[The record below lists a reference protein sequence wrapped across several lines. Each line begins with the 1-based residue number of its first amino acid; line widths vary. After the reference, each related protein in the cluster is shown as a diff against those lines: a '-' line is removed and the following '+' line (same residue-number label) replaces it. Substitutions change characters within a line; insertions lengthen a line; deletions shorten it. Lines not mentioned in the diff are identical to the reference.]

1 MADENIMNCNGLT
14 PENMEEAC
22 KLKQFQRL
30 NFFNGML
37 MTASDFQL
45 WQRNI
50 EEKRHLINRLVL
62 GTGLVCGLEVKKI
75 EKKTEECY
83 CDPSGE
89 PTMVTDR
96 WLVNLS
102 GGVAIDCLGREI
114 VVSKEIP
121 YFVVEKPP
129 IEQLIHSGQDFGL
142 YIRRKD
148 KLHHPIPSAANS
160 SCCEEVCCY
169 SQIEE
174 DFELVFDKLIQAPRL
189 AFDQLSYVPERNV
202 VSFTLYLFE
211 PYSEDHGDREIL
223 ITSVRAQGTEQAT
236 LFLTRIP
243 ESDDLK
249 VNIFTRKE
257 RIHMTAG
264 RKLIAEHTSH
274 TGDKYTRTA
283 DIKDRRKF
291 NKKYEKKLLG
301 EEYYRLLLQ
310 ECSCCDDVKDP
321 KVLLAVL
328 GTHVNNE
335 TTIEVKDVPNVWYR
349 DIVYNNKMLYDLISC
364 HLVDLE
370 KPAAIRSHVE
380 YGFCEIS
387 ERYFSPEYTS
397 IKQGHTYILSNE
409 IRYSKPAHPKIPAVI
424 LGVEYQ
430 RENISQVSNMENFP
444 PAEIMMQIT
453 AGNQA
458 ARDNDIRHNQDM
470 GIIRT
475 LFFKAVNINSKNFRI
490 AVINPRDPQS
500 GQEYRG
506 NLSAT
511 RIHWWAIFDSS

>member
-1 MADENIMNCNGLT
+1 MADERIMNCDELT

-50 EEKRHLINRLVL
+50 DEKRHLINRLVL
-62 GTGLVCGLEVKKI
+62 GSGLVCGLEVKNI
-75 EKKTEECY
+75 EKKREECY

-89 PTMVTDR
+89 PTMVADR
-96 WLVNLS
+96 WLVTLS

-114 VVSKEIP
+114 VVSKEGR
-121 YFVVEKPP
+121 YFVVENPP
-129 IEQLIHSGQDFGL
+129 LEQLIHNRQDFGL

-148 KLHHPIPSAANS
+148 KLHHPVPSAANS

-174 DFELVFDKLIQAPRL
+174 NFELVFDRLIQAPRL
-189 AFDQLSYVPERNV
+189 VFDQLSYVPERNR

-211 PYSEDHGDREIL
+211 PYSEDREDREVL
-223 ITSVRAQGTEQAT
+223 ITSTSVQGSEQIR
-236 LFLTRIP
+236 LHLTRMP

-249 VNIFTRKE
+249 VNIFRKV
-257 RIHMTAG
+257 RINITAG
-264 RKLIAEHTSH
+264 KMLIAEHTSH
-274 TGDKYTRTA
+274 TGDKYTRMA
-283 DIKDRRKF
+283 DIKDRKKF
-291 NKKYEKKLLG
+291 NQKYEKKRLG

-328 GTHVNNE
+328 GPHVNHE
-335 TTIEVKDVPNVWYR
+335 TTIEVKDVPSVWYR

-370 KPAAIRSHVE
+370 KPPKMGSHVE
-380 YGFCEIS
+380 SGVYKIS
-387 ERYFSPEYTS
+387 NENFGGLGENQTFIRTHKTF
-397 IKQGHTYILSNE
+397 IVSNE
-409 IRYSKPAHPKIPAVI
+409 IAYLKPEPPKIPAVI
-424 LGVEYQ
+424 VGVEY
-430 RENISQVSNMENFP
+430 EMVPPAPQVSNMENLLP
-444 PAEIMMQIT
+444 VEILEHLQ
-453 AGNQA
+453 GLNSQ
-458 ARDNDIRHNQDM
+458 ARDNDFRSNQQSPHQ
-470 GIIRT
+470 
-475 LFFKAVNINSKNFRI
+475 LFFKAINVNSKTFRI
-490 AVINPRDPQS
+490 AVINPSDRTYD
-500 GQEYRG
+500 GQ
-506 NLSAT
+506 LPL
-511 RIHWWAIFDSS
+511 IHWWAVFDSS